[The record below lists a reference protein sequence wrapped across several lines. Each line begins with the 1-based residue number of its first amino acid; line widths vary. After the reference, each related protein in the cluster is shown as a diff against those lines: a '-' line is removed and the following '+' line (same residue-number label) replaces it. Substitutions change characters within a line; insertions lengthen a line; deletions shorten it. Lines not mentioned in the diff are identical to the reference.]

1 MSETPAQNALAAA
14 TVALLVACA
23 CVAFFLPPMLD
34 RTLETV
40 TRTVLVGVVL
50 VTAQLLHWAFL
61 GIAARRLERSVAG
74 WVALSVLL
82 FPIGSVMALIL
93 LTWLGEDRHQPATA
107 PAPRG

>member
-14 TVALLVACA
+14 TVAWVVACA

-34 RTLETV
+34 STLESV
-40 TRTVLVGVVL
+40 PRTVLVGMVL
-50 VTAQLLHWAFL
+50 ASAQLLHWAFL
-61 GIAARRLERSVAG
+61 GVAARRLGRAAVG

-82 FPIGSVMALIL
+82 FPIGSVVALIL
-93 LTWLGEDRHQPATA
+93 LAWLGEDRRLPAPA

>member
-1 MSETPAQNALAAA
+1 MSETPAQSALAAA
-14 TVALLVACA
+14 TVALVVACA

-40 TRTVLVGVVL
+40 TRTVLAGLVL

-93 LTWLGEDRHQPATA
+93 LAWLGEDRRLPAAA
-107 PAPRG
+107 PSPRG

>member
-14 TVALLVACA
+14 TVALVVACA

-34 RTLETV
+34 RTLQTV
-40 TRTVLVGVVL
+40 TRTVLAGVVL

-61 GIAARRLERSVAG
+61 GIAARRSERSVAG

-93 LTWLGEDRHQPATA
+93 LAWLGEDRHLPAAA
-107 PAPRG
+107 PSPRG